1 MEPGILDTILDEF
14 QGALNTAIP
23 FLQGD
28 VGFLFQTFLI
38 ITIIM
43 AGVAYAFGD
52 NSTGVHFLLKKVL
65 LIGFSLFLIQN
76 WLDLTNVVVNSFGI
90 LGLRAGGIAGVTLTT
105 ADFFFPSRIINL
117 GFNIAEQIFDQ
128 INIAGSFFRFNLG
141 DLAVALLAGLTMGLA
156 FIIIALQV
164 FMALIEFK
172 IVTLGGFLLLPFA
185 ILDRTTSI
193 AERALGYVI
202 AAGLKIFALAVVVSF
217 AFAILP
223 NLQLSEELTLTE
235 AFTVIGTALAFL
247 MLSIKAPGLATSLV
261 TGGPSLGIGAVGQT
275 VVTAAGT
282 GAAAYYTAATA
293 GRAVMAGGRAITG
306 RSTGNASSGVTRTA
320 PVGQASNTSGGPRSD
335 TPSTT
340 SSNGSVRQ
348 SGKRAAVAAA
358 AAMPRDSGSGGG
370 TSVDLNTKKES

>member
-52 NSTGVHFLLKKVL
+52 NSTGMHFLLKKVL

-105 ADFFFPSRIINL
+105 ADFFFPSRIIDL
-117 GFNIAEQIFDQ
+117 GFSIAEQIFDQ
-128 INIAGSFFRFNLG
+128 INVAGSFFRFNLG
-141 DLAVALLAGLTMGLA
+141 DLAVGLLAGLTMGLA

-193 AERALGYVI
+193 AERALG
-202 AAGLKIFALAVVVSF
+202 
-217 AFAILP
+217 
-223 NLQLSEELTLTE
+223 
-235 AFTVIGTALAFL
+235 
-247 MLSIKAPGLATSLV
+247 
-261 TGGPSLGIGAVGQT
+261 
-275 VVTAAGT
+275 
-282 GAAAYYTAATA
+282 
-293 GRAVMAGGRAITG
+293 
-306 RSTGNASSGVTRTA
+306 
-320 PVGQASNTSGGPRSD
+320 
-335 TPSTT
+335 
-340 SSNGSVRQ
+340 
-348 SGKRAAVAAA
+348 
-358 AAMPRDSGSGGG
+358 
-370 TSVDLNTKKES
+370 

>member
-52 NSTGVHFLLKKVL
+52 NSTGMHFLLKKVL

-105 ADFFFPSRIINL
+105 ADFFFPSRIIDL

-128 INIAGSFFRFNLG
+128 INVAGSFFTFNLG

-172 IVTLGGFLLLPFA
+172 IVTLGGFILLPFA
-185 ILDRTTSI
+185 ILDRTSSI

-223 NLQLSEELTLTE
+223 NLELSEELTLTE
-235 AFTVIGTALAFL
+235 AFTVISTALTFL

-261 TGGPSLGIGAVGQT
+261 TGGPSLGIGAIGQT
-275 VVTAAGT
+275 VATAAGT

-306 RSTGNASSGVTRTA
+306 RSTGNASNGVTRTI
-320 PVGQASNTSGGPRSD
+320 PIGQSSNTPGNRGAD
-335 TPSTT
+335 TGNTKTNTMP
-340 SSNGSVRQ
+340 VRQ

-358 AAMPRDSGSGGG
+358 AAMPSDSGGGGG
-370 TSVDLNTKKES
+370 TSVDLSKKKES

>member
-43 AGVAYAFGD
+43 VMAGVAYAFGD
-52 NSTGVHFLLKKVL
+52 NSTGMHFLLKKVL

-105 ADFFFPSRIINL
+105 ADFFFPSRIIDLVNV
-117 GFNIAEQIFDQ
+117 
-128 INIAGSFFRFNLG
+128 AGSFFRFNLG

-202 AAGLKIFALAVVVSF
+202 AAGHFCARRGGEFRLRDLA
-217 AFAILP
+217 
-223 NLQLSEELTLTE
+223 
-235 AFTVIGTALAFL
+235 
-247 MLSIKAPGLATSLV
+247 
-261 TGGPSLGIGAVGQT
+261 
-275 VVTAAGT
+275 
-282 GAAAYYTAATA
+282 
-293 GRAVMAGGRAITG
+293 
-306 RSTGNASSGVTRTA
+306 
-320 PVGQASNTSGGPRSD
+320 
-335 TPSTT
+335 
-340 SSNGSVRQ
+340 
-348 SGKRAAVAAA
+348 
-358 AAMPRDSGSGGG
+358 
-370 TSVDLNTKKES
+370 

>member
-1 MEPGILDTILDEF
+1 
-14 QGALNTAIP
+14 
-23 FLQGD
+23 
-28 VGFLFQTFLI
+28 
-38 ITIIM
+38 
-43 AGVAYAFGD
+43 
-52 NSTGVHFLLKKVL
+52 
-65 LIGFSLFLIQN
+65 
-76 WLDLTNVVVNSFGI
+76 
-90 LGLRAGGIAGVTLTT
+90 
-105 ADFFFPSRIINL
+105 
-117 GFNIAEQIFDQ
+117 
-128 INIAGSFFRFNLG
+128 
-141 DLAVALLAGLTMGLA
+141 
-156 FIIIALQV
+156 
-164 FMALIEFK
+164 MALIEFK

-223 NLQLSEELTLTE
+223 NLELSEELTLTE

-275 VVTAAGT
+275 VATAAGT

-306 RSTGNASSGVTRTA
+306 RSTGSTANGVTRTT
-320 PVGQASNTSGGPRSD
+320 PIGQASNTSGSPRSD

-340 SSNGSVRQ
+340 SSNGSIRQ
-348 SGKRAAVAAA
+348 SSKRAAVAAG
-358 AAMPRDSGSGGG
+358 AAMPRDSGGGG
-370 TSVDLNTKKES
+370 GASVDLNTKKES